1 MHSRHWILCRL
12 FRWFYCKV
20 QTKQKES
27 ETENKHWLH
36 IHHLHIRLDKDLFS
50 NYAEDKTW
58 RSNNHFLSKQIK
70 ETLKLNELTCRQL
83 LPLCILT
90 VFVAK
95 CTMNQI
101 MLVDHSVVL
110 LRCWWVS
117 SLMSRYDCNSIVLVS
132 ASLSDTSHN
141 THPLLFQLQL
151 SGLNI
156 PALKATASLLALP
169 KILCFLSLFI
179 L

>member
-1 MHSRHWILCRL
+1 MQSRHWILIVQMIL
-12 FRWFYCKV
+12 LQSTNKV
-20 QTKQKES
+20 QKES
-27 ETENKHWLH
+27 ATENKHWLH
-36 IHHLHIRLDKDLFS
+36 IHHFHIRLDKDLFS

-101 MLVDHSVVL
+101 MLVDHTVVL
-110 LRCWWVS
+110 SQSKSKS
-117 SLMSRYDCNSIVLVS
+117 STDPTSYLEDRVVLDKVPDVQFSSNFHSR
-132 ASLSDTSHN
+132 
-141 THPLLFQLQL
+141 
-151 SGLNI
+151 
-156 PALKATASLLALP
+156 LK
-169 KILCFLSLFI
+169 
-179 L
+179 